1 MLLALHVHWVFNPQ
15 EWVRRLNINKAFF
28 VATLRPAAA
37 RKGLLSSLPT
47 LTASLALASGWATF
61 ASRLRRSKSR
71 RFQTSSPTWNP
82 WQWRKSS
89 RARAG
94 SFYSQPA
101 AGVRCSRWQAFKVMW
116 LPGRDWMR
124 VGTIFARSCFLPSR
138 LVMLYFEML
147 YLMTPRSE
155 SSMNL
160 MSIVTSSLKS
170 ASALSFSRACVV
182 LSLEFNSSL

>member
-1 MLLALHVHWVFNPQ
+1 MFIGFSTHRSGSGASISTKPFLWLRSGLRQRGRVCSPAYPPLRLRLRSPQGGLPSPRASGALNRTDSKHHRQPGIRGNGGSPQ
-15 EWVRRLNINKAFF
+15 EPDGFILFS
-28 VATLRPAAA
+28 A
-37 RKGLLSSLPT
+37 RSRGQVLKM
-47 LTASLALASGWATF
+47 ASM
-61 ASRLRRSKSR
+61 
-71 RFQTSSPTWNP
+71 
-82 WQWRKSS
+82 
-89 RARAG
+89 
-94 SFYSQPA
+94 
-101 AGVRCSRWQAFKVMW
+101 KVMW